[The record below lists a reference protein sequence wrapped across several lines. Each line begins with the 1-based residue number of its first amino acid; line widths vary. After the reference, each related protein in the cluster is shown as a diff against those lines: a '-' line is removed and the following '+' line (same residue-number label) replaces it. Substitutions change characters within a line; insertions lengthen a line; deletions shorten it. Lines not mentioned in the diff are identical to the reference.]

1 MGIEWSHSGALI
13 CLMAGSTY
21 TVKYVKYMKYRSKNA
36 PERPPYW
43 KALELA
49 HRLWGAM

>member
-1 MGIEWSHSGALI
+1 MGIEWFHSGALI
-13 CLMAGSTY
+13 CPMARCAY
-21 TVKYVKYMKYRSKNA
+21 TVKYVKYIKYQLKKA

-49 HRLWGAM
+49 HRLWGAI